1 MLPAFLKKRLLPPE
15 LDAAFARATKPLGS
29 LEYDRWGYHQ
39 GTGRTVAAVT
49 RLFYERYFRVEAF
62 GREHIPENGRI
73 MIVSNHSGYLPLD
86 AALIG
91 YSMLTNPFGP
101 RIPRALIE
109 RFFPAVPYLGNFM
122 SAIGAVAGGWQHC
135 RDLLLHDEAVIVF
148 PEGIRGSGKG
158 FSKRYQLQRFSAGFV
173 ETAIETGTPVIPV
186 AVVGCEEALP
196 MLGSLDGLAARMGL
210 PYLAVAPPFPVPVKI
225 TIEFGEPMRLSG
237 PVECEEDLEHMAE
250 EVKQRIRKLLQT
262 GLDRRS
268 GAPE

>member
-1 MLPAFLKKRLLPPE
+1 MAEVE
-15 LDAAFARATKPLGS
+15 LDLVTVEDTLGQ
-29 LEYDRWGYHQ
+29 DG
-39 GTGRTVAAVT
+39 
-49 RLFYERYFRVEAF
+49 F
-62 GREHIPENGRI
+62 
-73 MIVSNHSGYLPLD
+73 
-86 AALIG
+86 
-91 YSMLTNPFGP
+91 
-101 RIPRALIE
+101 
-109 RFFPAVPYLGNFM
+109 
-122 SAIGAVAGGWQHC
+122 
-135 RDLLLHDEAVIVF
+135 VF

-237 PVECEEDLEHMAE
+237 PVECEEDLEHLAE